1 MEPRRVVVTGL
12 GALTPIGNT
21 LSEYWEGLLSGKSGA
36 GPITYFDPSLFKTQ
50 FACELKNFDP
60 LDHFDRKEARK
71 YDRFAKYAMVSVAEA
86 IEDAKLP
93 LEKIDK
99 DRIGVIWGA
108 GIGGLE
114 TFQNEVL
121 NFAADDENPRFNPFF
136 IPKMIAYI
144 APGLISIK
152 YGFRGPNFATVS
164 ACASASNAMID
175 ALNYIRLG
183 YADVMVTGGSE
194 AAVTKAGIGGF
205 NAMHALSKRND
216 YPLTASRPFDKDRD
230 GFVLGEGAGAL
241 ILESYEHAVN
251 RGATIYAEL
260 AGGGLSADAY
270 HMTAPHPE
278 GLGAKKVMENCLKDA
293 GLKPQDVDIIN
304 MHGTS
309 TPLGDI
315 AESNAIVSVFKEHTY
330 SMNINSTKSMTGHL
344 LGAAGAVE
352 AIASILAIKHGIV
365 PPTINHQTDDEEI
378 DSKIN
383 FTFDKPQERTVNVAL
398 SNTFGFGGHNACVL
412 FKKISY

>member
-1 MEPRRVVVTGL
+1 
-12 GALTPIGNT
+12 
-21 LSEYWEGLLSGKSGA
+21 
-36 GPITYFDPSLFKTQ
+36 
-50 FACELKNFDP
+50 
-60 LDHFDRKEARK
+60 
-71 YDRFAKYAMVSVAEA
+71 
-86 IEDAKLP
+86 
-93 LEKIDK
+93 
-99 DRIGVIWGA
+99 
-108 GIGGLE
+108 
-114 TFQNEVL
+114 
-121 NFAADDENPRFNPFF
+121 
-136 IPKMIAYI
+136 
-144 APGLISIK
+144 
-152 YGFRGPNFATVS
+152 
-164 ACASASNAMID
+164 
-175 ALNYIRLG
+175 
-183 YADVMVTGGSE
+183 
-194 AAVTKAGIGGF
+194 
-205 NAMHALSKRND
+205 MHALSKRND
-216 YPLTASRPFDKDRD
+216 DPLTASRPFDKDRD